1 MHTTSPLTITPKT
14 TVHTLLKEYPFLL
27 DFLADYHPEFK
38 KLTNPVLRRT
48 VARMATLD
56 TVAGQ
61 GNVPLNRL
69 TQDIADEVERKTGSR
84 PPIADV
90 ADAETIDPARLE
102 ELHAIVKDLHAGKT
116 VEEVKPRF
124 EELIQDVEA
133 TEIAAMEQKLIEGGV
148 PDSEVK
154 RLCDVH
160 VQVFAD
166 ALAGHEPVAVPA
178 GHPLDT
184 FQRENQALLQVT
196 ASLRKVAEAVGE
208 PPDGAAWARLKGALG
223 DTVERLAEVDKH
235 YLRKENQ
242 LFPFLEEH
250 GVEGPSKVMWSI
262 HDDIRDL
269 VKQARQTIAEDDAKL
284 AVSTCLALAKMVDD
298 MVTKE
303 EQVLFPMSVD
313 TLDDGEWV
321 RIRAG
326 EDEIGYAF
334 VEHVPAWPARLPDA
348 EAGAAGAP
356 AGTASG
362 AGTAGVATGAGF
374 EGEAAAGVAG
384 GGLLALRTGSLGLE
398 ELNLVLGILPID
410 FQYVD
415 EHDRVRFYSEG
426 HRIFPRSP
434 GVIGRK
440 VQNCHPPQ
448 SVHKVQQIIDAFRA
462 GDKDV
467 AEFWI
472 VMQGKFLH
480 IRYFAVRDDGGN
492 YRGVVETVQDVT
504 GIRAL
509 EGQRR
514 LLDW

>member
-1 MHTTSPLTITPKT
+1 M
-14 TVHTLLKEYPFLL
+14 
-27 DFLADYHPEFK
+27 
-38 KLTNPVLRRT
+38 
-48 VARMATLD
+48 
-56 TVAGQ
+56 
-61 GNVPLNRL
+61 
-69 TQDIADEVERKTGSR
+69 
-84 PPIADV
+84 
-90 ADAETIDPARLE
+90 
-102 ELHAIVKDLHAGKT
+102 
-116 VEEVKPRF
+116 
-124 EELIQDVEA
+124 EA

-166 ALAGHEPVAVPA
+166 ALEGHEAVTAPP
-178 GHPLDT
+178 GHPMDT

-196 ASLRKVAEAVGE
+196 ASLRKVAEAIGE
-208 PPDGAAWARLKGALG
+208 PPDGAAWGRLKGALG

-242 LFPFLEEH
+242 LFPFLEDH
-250 GVEGPSKVMWSI
+250 GVEGPSKVMWAI

-269 VKQARQTIAEDDAKL
+269 IKQARATIAEDDAGL

-303 EQVLFPMSVD
+303 EQVLHPMAID
-313 TLDDGEWV
+313 TLSDAEWAQ
-321 RIRAG
+321 IRAG
-326 EDEIGYAF
+326 EDDIGYAF
-334 VEHVPAWPARLPDA
+334 VDGVPAWPA
-348 EAGAAGAP
+348 G
-356 AGTASG
+356 G
-362 AGTAGVATGAGF
+362 AGRRRGRRGAGRSRSAA
-374 EGEAAAGVAG
+374 EAAAGGQAG
-384 GGLLALRTGSLGLE
+384 AASPAGLLALNTGGLSLD
-398 ELNLVLGILPID
+398 ELNLVLGVLPID

-440 VQNCHPPQ
+440 VQNCHPPA

-462 GDKDV
+462 GEKDT

-472 VMQGKFLH
+472 EVQGKFLH
-480 IRYFAVRDDGGN
+480 IRYFAVRDARAA

>member
-1 MHTTSPLTITPKT
+1 MTTAPLTITPKT

-27 DFLADYHPEFK
+27 DFLAGYHPEFK

-48 VARMATLD
+48 VGRMATLD
-56 TVAGQ
+56 TVAEQ

-69 TQDIADEVERKTGSR
+69 TDDIATEIERQTGTR

-90 ADAETIDPARLE
+90 ADAQTIDPARLE

-124 EELIQDVEA
+124 EELIADVEA

-166 ALAGHEPVAVPA
+166 ALEGHAAVTAPP
-178 GHPLDT
+178 GHPMDT

-196 ASLRKVAEAVGE
+196 ASLRKVAEAIGE
-208 PPDGAAWARLKGALG
+208 PPDGAAWGRLKGALR

-242 LFPFLEEH
+242 LFPFLEDH
-250 GVEGPSKVMWSI
+250 GVEGPSKVMWAI
-262 HDDIRDL
+262 HDDIRAL
-269 VKQARQTIAEDDAKL
+269 IKQARATIAEDDAGM
-284 AVSTCLALAKMVDD
+284 AVSTSLALAKMVDD

-303 EQVLFPMSVD
+303 EKVLHPMAMD
-313 TLDDGEWV
+313 TLSDAEWAQ
-321 RIRAG
+321 IRAG
-326 EDEIGYAF
+326 EGDIGYAF
-334 VEHVPAWPARLPDA
+334 IDGVPEWPAAGGVAGSGLAGAGPAA
-348 EAGAAGAP
+348 EAAAAGQAGAASP
-356 AGTASG
+356 AGLLTLN
-362 AGTAGVATGAGF
+362 T
-374 EGEAAAGVAG
+374 
-384 GGLLALRTGSLGLE
+384 GGLSLD
-398 ELNLVLGILPID
+398 ELNLVLGVLPID

-440 VQNCHPPQ
+440 VQNCHPPA
-448 SVHKVQQIIDAFRA
+448 SVHKVQQIIDALRA
-462 GDKDV
+462 GEKDT

-472 VMQGKFLH
+472 ETQGKFLH
-480 IRYFAVRDDGGN
+480 IRYFAVRDAAAA

>member
-1 MHTTSPLTITPKT
+1 MTTTPQLTLTPKT

-27 DFLADYHPEFK
+27 DFLAEYHPEFK

-48 VARMATLD
+48 VGRMATLD
-56 TVAGQ
+56 AVAEQ

-69 TQDIADEVERKTGSR
+69 TDDIATEVERHTGTR

-90 ADAETIDPARLE
+90 ADAETIDPARLA

-148 PDSEVK
+148 PDTEVK

-166 ALAGHEPVAVPA
+166 ALEGHAPISVPA

-196 ASLRKVAEAVGE
+196 ASLRKVAEAIGE
-208 PPDGAAWARLKGALG
+208 PPDGAAWGRLKGALS

-242 LFPFLEEH
+242 LFPFLEQH
-250 GVEGPSKVMWSI
+250 GVEGPSKVMWAI
-262 HDDIRDL
+262 HDDIRGL
-269 VKQARQTIAEDDAKL
+269 IKQARQTIAGDDAGL
-284 AVSTCLALAKMVDD
+284 AVSTCLALAKMADD

-303 EQVLFPMSVD
+303 EQVLHPMSAD
-313 TLDDGEWV
+313 TLSDEEWV
-321 RIRAG
+321 KIRAG
-326 EDEIGYAF
+326 EGDIGYAF
-334 VEHVPAWPARLPDA
+334 VSDVPAWPAAGAQAGAPA
-348 EAGAAGAP
+348 EAGAAS
-356 AGTASG
+356 AS
-362 AGTAGVATGAGF
+362 
-374 EGEAAAGVAG
+374 AAAG
-384 GGLLALRTGSLGLE
+384 GGLLSLHTGELDLE
-398 ELNLVLGILPID
+398 ELNLVLGVLPID

-440 VQNCHPPQ
+440 VQNCHPPA

-462 GDKDV
+462 GEKDV

-472 VMQGKFLH
+472 EMQGKFLH
-480 IRYFAVRDDGGN
+480 IRYFAVRGADGS

-504 GIRAL
+504 AIRAL

>member
-1 MHTTSPLTITPKT
+1 MTAAPHTMTITPKT

-27 DFLADYHPEFK
+27 DFLAGYHPEFR

-48 VARMATLD
+48 VGRMATLD
-56 TVAGQ
+56 TVAEQ
-61 GNVPLNRL
+61 GNVPLNQL
-69 TQDIADEVERKTGSR
+69 TDDIAAEIEKQTGTR

-90 ADAETIDPARLE
+90 ADAETIDPARLN
-102 ELHAIVKDLHAGKT
+102 ELHAIVKDLHAGKS

-124 EELIQDVEA
+124 EELIADVEA

-148 PDSEVK
+148 PDTEVK

-166 ALAGHEPVAVPA
+166 ALEGHEPVKAPA
-178 GHPLDT
+178 GHPMDT

-196 ASLRKVAEAVGE
+196 ASLRKVAEAIGE
-208 PPDGAAWARLKGALG
+208 PPDGAAWERLEGALS
-223 DTVERLAEVDKH
+223 DTVERLAEVDRH

-242 LFPFLEEH
+242 LFPFLEDH
-250 GVEGPSKVMWSI
+250 GVEGPSKVMWAI
-262 HDDIRDL
+262 HDDIRAL
-269 VKQARQTIAEDDAKL
+269 VKQARATIADDDAAL

-303 EQVLFPMSVD
+303 EKVLHPMAMD
-313 TLDDGEWV
+313 TLSDAEWV

-326 EDEIGYAF
+326 EADIGYAF
-334 VEHVPAWPARLPDA
+334 VADVPAWPA

-356 AGTASG
+356 AGADAEAGQASP
-362 AGTAGVATGAGF
+362 AGLLDLKT
-374 EGEAAAGVAG
+374 
-384 GGLLALRTGSLGLE
+384 GGLSIE
-398 ELNLVLGILPID
+398 ELNLVLGALPID

-440 VQNCHPPQ
+440 VQNCHPPA
-448 SVHKVQQIIDAFRA
+448 SVHKVQQIIDAFRE
-462 GDKDV
+462 GSRDT

-472 VMQGKFLH
+472 EVQEKFLH
-480 IRYFAVRDDGGN
+480 IRYFALRDEAGA
-492 YRGVVETVQDVT
+492 YRGVVETVQDATAV
-504 GIRAL
+504 RAL

>member
-1 MHTTSPLTITPKT
+1 MTTTPPLTLTPKT
-14 TVHTLLKEYPFLL
+14 TIHTLLKEYPFLL
-27 DFLADYHPEFK
+27 DYLAEYHPEFK

-48 VARMATLD
+48 VGRMATLD
-56 TVAGQ
+56 TVAEQ

-69 TQDIADEVERKTGSR
+69 TDDIATEVERRTGVR
-84 PPIADV
+84 PPVADV

-166 ALAGHEPVAVPA
+166 ALADHEPISVPA

-208 PPDGAAWARLKGALG
+208 PPDAAAWARLKGALAG
-223 DTVERLAEVDKH
+223 TVERLAEVDKH

-262 HDDIRDL
+262 HDDIRAL
-269 VKQARQTIAEDDAKL
+269 IKQARATVAEDDAAL

-303 EQVLFPMSVD
+303 EQVLHPMAVD
-313 TLDDGEWV
+313 TLSDAEWAE
-321 RIRAG
+321 IRAG
-326 EDEIGYAF
+326 EGDIGYAF
-334 VEHVPAWPARLPDA
+334 VDGAPDWPTAAQGAAGEAGETAVGP
-348 EAGAAGAP
+348 AGAASP
-356 AGTASG
+356 A
-362 AGTAGVATGAGF
+362 
-374 EGEAAAGVAG
+374 
-384 GGLLALRTGSLGLE
+384 GLLALSTGSLDLE
-398 ELNLVLGILPID
+398 ELNLVLGVLPID

-448 SVHKVQQIIDAFRA
+448 SVHKVQQILDAFRA
-462 GDKDV
+462 GEKDT

-472 VMQGKFLH
+472 EMQGRFLH
-480 IRYFAVRDDGGN
+480 IRYFAVRDAGGG

-504 GIRAL
+504 DIRAL
-509 EGQRR
+509 QGQRR

>member
-1 MHTTSPLTITPKT
+1 MSAEPHALTITPKT

-27 DFLADYHPEFK
+27 DFLAGYNPEYK

-48 VARMATLD
+48 MGRMATMD
-56 TVAGQ
+56 TVAEL
-61 GNVPLNRL
+61 GNVPLNVL
-69 TQDIADEVERKTGSR
+69 IGDIAAEIEKQTGSR
-84 PPIADV
+84 PPVADV
-90 ADAETIDPARLE
+90 ADADTIDPARLA

-148 PDSEVK
+148 PDTEVK

-166 ALAGHEPVAVPA
+166 ALAGHEPIRVPA

-196 ASLRKVAEAVGE
+196 ASLRKVAEAIGE
-208 PPDGAAWARLKGALG
+208 PPDGAAWGRLKGALS
-223 DTVERLAEVDKH
+223 DTVERLADVDKH

-262 HDDIRDL
+262 HDDIRAL
-269 VKQARQTIAEDDAKL
+269 VKQARQTIAADDAAL

-303 EQVLFPMSVD
+303 EQVLHPMSAD
-313 TLDDGEWV
+313 TLSDEEWAK
-321 RIRAG
+321 IRAG
-326 EDEIGYAF
+326 EGDIGYAF
-334 VEHVPAWPARLPDA
+334 IEGVPEWPARAARD

-356 AGTASG
+356 AAGAATTAAGASG
-362 AGTAGVATGAGF
+362 SAPAGD
-374 EGEAAAGVAG
+374 
-384 GGLLALRTGSLGLE
+384 GLLALATGGLKLE
-398 ELNLVLGILPID
+398 ELNLVLGVLPID

-462 GDKDV
+462 GEKDT

-472 VMQGKFLH
+472 EMQGRFLH
-480 IRYFAVRDDGGN
+480 IRYFAVRDAGGN

>member
-1 MHTTSPLTITPKT
+1 MTTPPLTLTPKT

-27 DFLADYHPEFK
+27 DFLAEYHPEFK

-48 VARMATLD
+48 VGRMATLD
-56 TVAGQ
+56 TVAEQ
-61 GNVPLNRL
+61 GNVPLNVL
-69 TQDIADEVERKTGSR
+69 TEDIAAEVGRQTGVR

-90 ADAETIDPARLE
+90 ADAQTIDPARLE
-102 ELHAIVKDLHAGKT
+102 ALHGIVKDLHAGKT
-116 VEEVKPRF
+116 VEEVKPAF
-124 EELIQDVEA
+124 EELIADVEA

-166 ALAGHEPVAVPA
+166 ALEGHEAVTAPP

-196 ASLRKVAEAVGE
+196 ASLRKVAEAIGE
-208 PPDGAAWARLKGALG
+208 PPDGAAWARLKSALG

-242 LFPFLEEH
+242 LFPFLEDH
-250 GVEGPSKVMWSI
+250 GVEGPSKVMWAI
-262 HDDIRDL
+262 HDDIRAL
-269 VKQARQTIAEDDAKL
+269 IKQARQTIAADDAGL

-303 EQVLFPMSVD
+303 ERVLHPMAMD
-313 TLDDGEWV
+313 TLSDAEWAQ
-321 RIRAG
+321 IRAG
-326 EDEIGYAF
+326 EGDIGYAF
-334 VEHVPAWPARLPDA
+334 IADVPAWPAAAATSAAGVSAAASLAGAGEAA
-348 EAGAAGAP
+348 ESAAAGQAGAAPP
-356 AGTASG
+356 A
-362 AGTAGVATGAGF
+362 
-374 EGEAAAGVAG
+374 
-384 GGLLALRTGSLGLE
+384 GLLALSTGGLSLD
-398 ELNLVLGILPID
+398 ELNLVLGVLPID

-440 VQNCHPPQ
+440 VQNCHPPA
-448 SVHKVQQIIDAFRA
+448 SVHKVQQILDAFRA
-462 GDKDV
+462 GEKDA

-472 VMQGKFLH
+472 EVQGKFLH
-480 IRYFAVRDDGGN
+480 IRYFAVHDEAKA

>member
-1 MHTTSPLTITPKT
+1 MSTAPPLTITPKT

-27 DFLADYHPEFK
+27 DFLAAYHPEFK

-48 VARMATLD
+48 VGRMATLD
-56 TVAGQ
+56 TVAEQAG
-61 GNVPLNRL
+61 VPLNRL
-69 TQDIADEVERKTGSR
+69 TDDIATEVEQRTGTR
-84 PPIADV
+84 PPVADV

-102 ELHAIVKDLHAGKT
+102 ALHTIVKDLHAGKT
-116 VEEVKPRF
+116 VDEVKPRF
-124 EELIQDVEA
+124 EELIADVEA

-166 ALAGHEPVAVPA
+166 ALEGHAAVTAPP

-196 ASLRKVAEAVGE
+196 TSLRKVAEAVGE
-208 PPDGAAWARLKGALG
+208 PPDGAAWGRLKGALG
-223 DTVERLAEVDKH
+223 DTVERLAQADKH

-242 LFPFLEEH
+242 LFPFLESH
-250 GVEGPSKVMWSI
+250 GVEGPSKVMWAI
-262 HDDIRDL
+262 HDDIRAL
-269 VKQARQTIAEDDAKL
+269 IKQARTTIAEDDAGL
-284 AVSTCLALAKMVDD
+284 AVSTCLALAKMADD

-303 EQVLFPMSVD
+303 EQVLHPMAMD
-313 TLDDGEWV
+313 TLSDAEWAQ
-321 RIRAG
+321 IRAG
-326 EDEIGYAF
+326 ESDIGYAF
-334 VEHVPAWPARLPDA
+334 VDGVPAWPAA
-348 EAGAAGAP
+348 GAGAAGAP
-356 AGTASG
+356 AAAAATDGATDQSG
-362 AGTAGVATGAGF
+362 A
-374 EGEAAAGVAG
+374 AAPA
-384 GGLLALRTGSLGLE
+384 GLLALNTGGLSLE
-398 ELNLVLGILPID
+398 ELNLVLGVFPLD

-415 EHDRVRFYSEG
+415 EHDKVRFYSEG

-440 VQNCHPPQ
+440 VQNCHPPA

-462 GDKDV
+462 GEKDT

-472 VMQGKFLH
+472 EAQGRFLH
-480 IRYFAVRDDGGN
+480 IRYFAVRDEAAA

-504 GIRAL
+504 AIRAL

>member
-1 MHTTSPLTITPKT
+1 MTTAPLTLTPKT
-14 TVHTLLKEYPFLL
+14 TIHTLLKEYPFLL

-48 VARMATLD
+48 VGRMATLD
-56 TVAGQ
+56 TVAEQ

-69 TQDIADEVERKTGSR
+69 TDDIATEVERQTGTR

-90 ADAETIDPARLE
+90 ADAETIDPARLA

-166 ALAGHEPVAVPA
+166 ALEGHEAVSAPP

-196 ASLRKVAEAVGE
+196 ASLRKVAEAIGE
-208 PPDGAAWARLKGALG
+208 PPDGAAWGRLKGALA

-242 LFPFLEEH
+242 LFPFLEDH
-250 GVEGPSKVMWSI
+250 GVEGPSKVMWAI
-262 HDDIRDL
+262 HDDIRDAHQAGAADDRRGRRRARREHL
-269 VKQARQTIAEDDAKL
+269 PRARQDGRRHGDQGGEGPPPDGDGHAQRRRVGEDPRRRGRHRL
-284 AVSTCLALAKMVDD
+284 RLHR
-298 MVTKE
+298 
-303 EQVLFPMSVD
+303 
-313 TLDDGEWV
+313 G
-321 RIRAG
+321 RAG
-326 EDEIGYAF
+326 LAGGGGGRGRRGRRGDRRRSG
-334 VEHVPAWPARLPDA
+334 RRSGGG
-348 EAGAAGAP
+348 EAGAAAP
-356 AGTASG
+356 A
-362 AGTAGVATGAGF
+362 
-374 EGEAAAGVAG
+374 
-384 GGLLALRTGSLGLE
+384 GLLALNTGGLSLD
-398 ELNLVLGILPID
+398 ELNLVLGVLPID

-440 VQNCHPPQ
+440 VQNCHPPA

-462 GDKDV
+462 GEKDT

-472 VMQGKFLH
+472 EMQGKFLH
-480 IRYFAVRDDGGN
+480 IRYFAVRDAGEA

>member
-1 MHTTSPLTITPKT
+1 MTTTPQATLTLTPKT
-14 TVHTLLKEYPFLL
+14 TVHTLLKQYPFLL

-48 VARMATLD
+48 MGRMATLD
-56 TVAGQ
+56 TVAELGKL
-61 GNVPLNRL
+61 PLNKL
-69 TQDIADEVERKTGSR
+69 VDDIASEVERQTGTR
-84 PPIADV
+84 PPVADV
-90 ADAETIDPARLE
+90 ADARTMDPVRLE
-102 ELHAIVKDLHAGKT
+102 ALHQIVKDLHAGKS
-116 VEEVKPRF
+116 VEEVKPAF
-124 EELIQDVEA
+124 EELIADVEA

-166 ALAGHEPVAVPA
+166 ALEGHEPITAPP
-178 GHPLDT
+178 GHPIDT

-208 PPDGAAWARLKGALG
+208 PPDGAQWARLKDALAG
-223 DTVERLAEVDKH
+223 TVERLSEVEKH

-250 GVEGPSKVMWSI
+250 GVEGPSKVMWAI
-262 HDDIRDL
+262 HDDIRAL
-269 VKQARQTIAEDDAKL
+269 VKQARQTIAADDAAM
-284 AVSTCLALAKMVDD
+284 AVSTCLALAKMADD
-298 MVTKE
+298 MVSKE
-303 EQVLFPMSVD
+303 EKVLHPMAMD
-313 TLDDGEWV
+313 TLSDAEWAQ
-321 RIRAG
+321 IRAG
-326 EDEIGYAF
+326 EGDIGYAF
-334 VEHVPAWPARLPDA
+334 VADVPAWPAQAD
-348 EAGAAGAP
+348 GAPVAAP
-356 AGTASG
+356 AGP
-362 AGTAGVATGAGF
+362 
-374 EGEAAAGVAG
+374 AAPA
-384 GGLLALRTGSLGLE
+384 GLLALNRGDLSLE
-398 ELNLVLGILPID
+398 ELNLVLSVLPID

-426 HRIFPRSP
+426 HRVFPRSP

-462 GDKDV
+462 GEKDT

-472 VMQGKFLH
+472 EMQGMFLH
-480 IRYFAVRDDGGN
+480 IRYFALRDAGGN
-492 YRGVVETVQDVT
+492 YRGVVETVQDVA

>member
-1 MHTTSPLTITPKT
+1 MTTTPHAPLTLTPKT
-14 TVHTLLKEYPFLL
+14 TIHTLLKEYPFLL
-27 DFLADYHPEFK
+27 DYLADYHPEFK

-48 VARMATLD
+48 VGRMATLD
-56 TVAGQ
+56 AVAEQ
-61 GNVPLNRL
+61 GNVPLNKL
-69 TQDIADEVERKTGSR
+69 VDDIAAEVERMTGAR
-84 PPIADV
+84 PPVADV
-90 ADAETIDPARLE
+90 ADAGTMDPARLDA
-102 ELHAIVKDLHAGKT
+102 LHQIVKDLHAGKS
-116 VEEVKPRF
+116 VEEVKPAF
-124 EELIQDVEA
+124 EELIADVEA

-166 ALAGHEPVAVPA
+166 ALEGHEPVSAPP
-178 GHPLDT
+178 GHPMDT

-208 PPDGAAWARLKGALG
+208 PPDGAQWARLKDALAG
-223 DTVERLAEVDKH
+223 TVERLSEVEKH

-250 GVEGPSKVMWSI
+250 GVEGPSKVMWAI
-262 HDDIRDL
+262 HDDIRAL
-269 VKQARQTIAEDDAKL
+269 VKQARQTIAADDAAM
-284 AVSTCLALAKMVDD
+284 AVSTCLALAKMADD
-298 MVTKE
+298 MVSKE
-303 EQVLFPMSVD
+303 EKVLHPMAMD
-313 TLDDGEWV
+313 TLSDAEWAQ
-321 RIRAG
+321 IRAG
-326 EDEIGYAF
+326 EGDIGYAF
-334 VEHVPAWPARLPDA
+334 VADVPAWPAQAD
-348 EAGAAGAP
+348 GAPVAAP
-356 AGTASG
+356 AGP
-362 AGTAGVATGAGF
+362 
-374 EGEAAAGVAG
+374 AAPA
-384 GGLLALRTGSLGLE
+384 GLLALNRGDLSLE
-398 ELNLVLGILPID
+398 QLNLVLGALPID

-426 HRIFPRSP
+426 HRVFPRSP

-462 GDKDV
+462 GEKDT

-472 VMQGKFLH
+472 EMQGMFLH
-480 IRYFAVRDDGGN
+480 IRYFALRDAGGN
-492 YRGVVETVQDVT
+492 YRGVVETVQDVA

>member
-1 MHTTSPLTITPKT
+1 MSAETHAITITPKT
-14 TVHTLLKEYPFLL
+14 TIHTLLKEYPFLL

-48 VARMATLD
+48 VGRMATLD
-56 TVAGQ
+56 TVAEQ

-69 TQDIADEVERKTGSR
+69 TDDIATEVEKRTGTR

-90 ADAETIDPARLE
+90 ADAETIDPARLA

-166 ALAGHEPVAVPA
+166 ALEGHEAVSAPA

-196 ASLRKVAEAVGE
+196 ASLRKVAEAIGE
-208 PPDGAAWARLKGALG
+208 PPDGAAWGRLKGALAG
-223 DTVERLAEVDKH
+223 TVERLAEVDKH

-242 LFPFLEEH
+242 LFPFLEDH
-250 GVEGPSKVMWSI
+250 GVEGPSKVMWAI

-269 VKQARQTIAEDDAKL
+269 IKQARQTIAEDDAGL

-303 EQVLFPMSVD
+303 EKVLHPMAID
-313 TLDDGEWV
+313 TLSDDEWA

-326 EDEIGYAF
+326 EDDIGYAF
-334 VEHVPAWPARLPDA
+334 IADVPAWPAA
-348 EAGAAGAP
+348 GAQTTSAAAGTAAGAALA
-356 AGTASG
+356 
-362 AGTAGVATGAGF
+362 
-374 EGEAAAGVAG
+374 GEAAAGEAG
-384 GGLLALRTGSLGLE
+384 AAAAAGLLTLDTGGLSLD
-398 ELNLVLGILPID
+398 ELNLVLGVLPID

-440 VQNCHPPQ
+440 VQNCHPPA

-462 GDKDV
+462 GDQDT

-472 VMQGKFLH
+472 EMQGKFLH
-480 IRYFAVRDDGGN
+480 IRYFAVRDADAA